1 MIIKVDKS
9 VNISKIIFRPD
20 GRTARD
26 WESGEVR
33 I

>member
-20 GRTARD
+20 GRTVRD
-26 WESGEVR
+26 RKSGEV
-33 I
+33 II